1 MKHVTIVT
9 AVCLGGLVG
18 CQSTGQQLSNE
29 QQQAIDTSLKSAR
42 VDMNCPSASGKV
54 LSKQMV
60 QSTSEGFGV
69 ARAEYTVHVEGC
81 GKKKPVMVIC
91 PQDGSGCF
99 VGGPHD

>member
-1 MKHVTIVT
+1 MKHITIVT
-9 AVCLGGLVG
+9 AVCLVGLAG
-18 CQSTGQQLSNE
+18 CQSTGQQLNNE
-29 QQQAIDTSLKSAR
+29 QQLAIDTSLKSAR

-69 ARAEYTVHVEGC
+69 ARAEYTVDVEGC

-99 VGGPHD
+99 VGGPHE